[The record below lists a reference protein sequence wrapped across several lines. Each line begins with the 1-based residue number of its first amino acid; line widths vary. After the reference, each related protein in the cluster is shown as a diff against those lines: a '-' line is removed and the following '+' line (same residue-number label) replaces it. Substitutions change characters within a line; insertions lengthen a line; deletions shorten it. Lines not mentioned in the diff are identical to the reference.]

1 MDAQWRNRLLVC
13 GASGGG
19 NPVVPEVTIT
29 VKPQQ
34 PIRPDL
40 LELFDLAEVEKYYTE
55 EELAGHPGRKS

>member
-13 GASGGG
+13 GASAGD

-34 PIRPDL
+34 PIRSDL